1 MNKKSFKN
9 IFKASLKSIGVI
21 VFIVLIYK
29 IGFNR
34 LIGAF
39 NNIKLLPLIITVV
52 LLVSANISKALRWRI
67 ICRGYDYEIDILFT
81 VKTYLIGTFL
91 GFLTPGRIGDL
102 SRSYYLLEKKIPL
115 KKGLITVIIDR
126 FYDLFFLFLFVIIS
140 IIYLQNRF
148 KILTID
154 KSKFPLFLAYVC
166 FIVVLFIITF
176 FILKSNYFRR
186 FRDKIKEIYFDYIRI
201 GFKSKEK
208 ISIAALTVCALLI
221 GYGLFYYL
229 SYSLNIPIGF
239 VDIIACAF
247 VISFLQLLPI
257 TILGIGTRDLTLL
270 YFFKLNPYLFITTTM
285 GVRHKAANINHIIF
299 SEVGIISTPPVY

>member
-1 MNKKSFKN
+1 M
-9 IFKASLKSIGVI
+9 
-21 VFIVLIYK
+21 
-29 IGFNR
+29 
-34 LIGAF
+34 
-39 NNIKLLPLIITVV
+39 
-52 LLVSANISKALRWRI
+52 
-67 ICRGYDYEIDILFT
+67 
-81 VKTYLIGTFL
+81 
-91 GFLTPGRIGDL
+91 
-102 SRSYYLLEKKIPL
+102 
-115 KKGLITVIIDR
+115 IIDR

-270 YFFKLNPYLFITTTM
+270 YFFKLNGIDPEWAITLSL
-285 GVRHKAANINHIIF
+285 VVLLANILA
-299 SEVGIISTPPVY
+299 VTPGMGFLLKEKFLS